1 MAVTL
6 HPRPDVSP
14 DLDKWLPDPALRVV
28 HRRESAASADEL
40 WEAARAVSLSDTA
53 VLGRLVRWRIPGLP
67 RNEGFD
73 QLFRQPPFL
82 VLEEGERMLV
92 SGLVGRIW
100 TLRRDYPELQSPDE
114 FREWSQGG
122 TARVVIANWVTDGD
136 GNGGRSAL
144 SVEARVEAIGTR
156 GRLGVRAVRPVVRSF
171 QHLVG
176 SDGITAA
183 VRRAEARA
191 GGRAAGRPEARG

>member
-1 MAVTL
+1 MPDHEPMMAVTL
-6 HPRPDVSP
+6 NPRPDVSP
-14 DLDKWLPDPALRVV
+14 DLDKWLPDPALRIV
-28 HRRESAASADEL
+28 HRRESSASAEEL
-40 WEAARAVSLSDTA
+40 WEAARHVRLSDTA

-82 VLEEGERMLV
+82 VLEEGEHMLV

-100 TLRRDYPELQSPDE
+100 TIRRDYPELASPNE
-114 FREWSQGG
+114 FRDWSQGG
-122 TARVVIANWVTDGD
+122 TARVVIANWATDRD
-136 GNGGRSAL
+136 GRGGTLNA
-144 SVEARVEAIGTR
+144 EARVESIGTR

-176 SDGITAA
+176 SEGITAA
-183 VRRAEARA
+183 VRRAEARH
-191 GGRAAGRPEARG
+191 